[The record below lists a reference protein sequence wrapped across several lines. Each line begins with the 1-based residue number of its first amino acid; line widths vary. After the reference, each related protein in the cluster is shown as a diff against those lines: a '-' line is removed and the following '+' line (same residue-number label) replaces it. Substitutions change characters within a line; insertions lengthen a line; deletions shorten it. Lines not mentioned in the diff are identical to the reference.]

1 MATPTLTRHRLPGAL
16 GDILIDVRAG
26 GRASPRPAVVVVHGF
41 KGFKDWGLWPP
52 LADRLARAGVS
63 AVTFNLSG
71 SGVDDSGEFV
81 FPERFGH
88 NTFTAEVQDLRRV
101 VDALAAGELGVA
113 PPSAIGLLGHSR
125 GGGISIL
132 FTAGDH
138 RVSALVTWAAIS
150 TVERWPEAKRVAWRK
165 AGVLPVENART
176 GQVLPMYPGILDDIE
191 HNAAQLDIEAA
202 AARVAVPWLIVHGG
216 EDESVPLLEGERLAA
231 AASESRARFLPVA
244 GAGHTFG
251 AAHPMPATPPEALG
265 RVVDATLSFFATEL
279 AGPP

>member
-1 MATPTLTRHRLPGAL
+1 MATPTLTRHRLPGTL
-16 GDILIDVRAG
+16 GDLLIDVRAA
-26 GRASPRPAVVVVHGF
+26 GRTTPRPAVVVVHGF

-88 NTFTAEVQDLRRV
+88 NSFSAELQDLRRV
-101 VDALAAGELGVA
+101 MDALADGALGVA
-113 PPSAIGLLGHSR
+113 PPSAAGVLGHSR

-132 FTAGDH
+132 FTARDP

-150 TVERWPEAKRVAWRK
+150 TVERWLEAKRQAWRK

-176 GQVLPMYPGILDDIE
+176 GQVLPMYTDVLDDIE
-191 HNAAQLDIEAA
+191 QNAAQLDIEAA
-202 AARVAVPWLIVHGG
+202 ASRITVPWLLVHGG
-216 EDESVPLLEGERLAA
+216 DDEAVPLLEGERLAA
-231 AASESRARFLPVA
+231 AAPKARFLPVG

-251 AAHPMPATPPEALG
+251 AAHPMPADPPDALTT
-265 RVVDATLSFFATEL
+265 VVDTTLAFFATTL
-279 AGPP
+279 TSAP